1 MRIACRLSFWIVIGT
16 MIAMSPAPAPAQET
30 LVDPYTKLGQ
40 ALSATEATSEPD
52 SKLSWYDAA
61 KLTIEGKGFA
71 DTATWSSR
79 LPASS
84 LDKVSTAVRSLAS
97 NCAGVAVRFATDSKS
112 ISAVWDSVPPMDH
125 MARTGSGGLDLYER
139 KDGAWSY
146 CGTGIARTTRTLA
159 KMGKIRPGK
168 LTEYRLYLPLY
179 SPVKQLKIGV
189 DAGAKLMPAADDRKD
204 RLPVVFYGTSMT
216 QGGCASRS
224 GMSHVAIVGRWL
236 DRDTVNLGFS
246 GAGKSE
252 PVMAELVADIPA
264 SLYVLEPLP
273 NMNAD
278 DSMVSDRIPVF
289 VKTIRAKRPDTPILL
304 VQNPLS
310 SNTSKQNTSLSKV
323 FEDLKKAGVRNLSL
337 LPSKGQLD
345 GRENGTVDG
354 VHPTDLGF
362 NRMAECYYPVVKQLI
377 GEK

>member
-1 MRIACRLSFWIVIGT
+1 MPAYRVCLGTALSVILISNPINT
-16 MIAMSPAPAPAQET
+16 PAQPT
-30 LVDPYTKLGQ
+30 LPDKHSKAGQ
-40 ALSATEATSEPD
+40 VLPATEASTEPD
-52 SKLSWYDAA
+52 SKLQWYPAE

-84 LDKVSTAVRSLAS
+84 LDKVSTAVKGLAS

-146 CGTGIARTTRTLA
+146 CGTGIARSTRTLTR
-159 KMGKIRPGK
+159 MGKMRSGT

-179 SPVKQLKIGV
+179 SPVKELKIGI
-189 DAGAKLMPAADDRKD
+189 DAGAKLMPAADNRKD

-224 GMSHVAIVGRWL
+224 GMSHVAILGRML
-236 DRDTVNLGFS
+236 DRDTINLGFS
-246 GAGKSE
+246 GSGKSE
-252 PVMAELVADIPA
+252 PIMAELLADIPA

-278 DSMVSDRIPVF
+278 DNMVSDRIPPF
-289 VKTIRAKRPDTPILL
+289 VKIIRAKHPDTPILL

-310 SNTSKQNTSLSKV
+310 SNTSKQNTSLTKV
-323 FEDLKKAGVRNLSL
+323 FQGLKKEGVRNVSL